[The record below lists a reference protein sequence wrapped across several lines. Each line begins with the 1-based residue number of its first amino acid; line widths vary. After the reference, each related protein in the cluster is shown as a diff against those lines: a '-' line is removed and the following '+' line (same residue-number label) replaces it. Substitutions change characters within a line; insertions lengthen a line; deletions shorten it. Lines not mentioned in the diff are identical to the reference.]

1 MKLRRLAKSSI
12 VVGAVAL
19 LGGAVAVLIAIAA
32 LTSEP
37 EIEYTPAA
45 EHQQAPIPTLV
56 VEPTPTPTAAAT
68 LAVGPNPTPAT
79 TPTAQVESRSAPAA
93 VPTVEVEPKSA
104 PTVAPIVT
112 IETTPKVTTSPTV
125 SVETRSAP
133 AALPTVKVE
142 PTSTPT
148 VVPTVKAVPTP
159 APTAVPVLTVNPAA
173 TPVLEPPKNA
183 EKPEKPQQLSTRPNR
198 SALEAE
204 SQAKGSGQGTVFTW
218 EDGDTTR
225 RVVLQDELVV
235 QETAA
240 NTVDDVVVVEGVGD
254 SIVQRQPRHDQNS
267 LPVFR
272 SESGD
277 GLMTLPG
284 GVLLALEPEWDQAK
298 VDGFFSE
305 NGISKDRTSE
315 LDFIENGFLVETEPG
330 FPSLNLA
337 NELAAKSGVIISSP
351 NWWREAQPK

>member
-19 LGGAVAVLIAIAA
+19 LGGAVAILIAIAA

-45 EHQQAPIPTLV
+45 EHRQAPIPTLV
-56 VEPTPTPTAAAT
+56 VERTPTPTPASTLAIEPTPTPTTA
-68 LAVGPNPTPAT
+68 PTVN
-79 TPTAQVESRSAPAA
+79 VESRSAPAA

-133 AALPTVKVE
+133 AALPTVTVE

-148 VVPTVKAVPTP
+148 AVPTVTVEPTST
-159 APTAVPVLTVNPAA
+159 PTTVPVLTVNPAA

-183 EKPEKPQQLSTRPNR
+183 EKPEKPQQLSTPPNR

-204 SQAKGSGQGTVFTW
+204 SQGKGSGQGTVYTW

-240 NTVDDVVVVEGVGD
+240 NTMDDVIVVEGVGD
-254 SIVQRQPRHDQNS
+254 SIVRRQPRHDQDS

-272 SESGD
+272 SESGG

-284 GVLLALEPEWDQAK
+284 GVLLALDPEWDQAR
-298 VDGFFSE
+298 VDSFFSE
-305 NGISKDRTSE
+305 NDISNDRTSV
-315 LDFIENGFLVETEPG
+315 LSFIENGFLLETEPG

-337 NELAAKSGVIISSP
+337 NELALKDGVIISSP
-351 NWWREAQPK
+351 NWWREVETK

>member
-68 LAVGPNPTPAT
+68 LAVGPNPTLAT
-79 TPTAQVESRSAPAA
+79 TPTVNVESRSAPAA

-125 SVETRSAP
+125 TRSAP
-133 AALPTVKVE
+133 AALPTVTVE

-148 VVPTVKAVPTP
+148 AVPIVKAVPTP
-159 APTAVPVLTVNPAA
+159 TPTTVPVLTVNPAA

-183 EKPEKPQQLSTRPNR
+183 EKPEKPQQLSTPPNR

-204 SQAKGSGQGTVFTW
+204 SQAKGSGQGTVYTW

-240 NTVDDVVVVEGVGD
+240 NTMDDVVVVEGVGD
-254 SIVQRQPRHDQNS
+254 SIVRRQPRHDQDS

-272 SESGD
+272 SESGG

-284 GVLLALEPEWDQAK
+284 GVLLALDPEWDQARVDSFFFENNIPK
-298 VDGFFSE
+298 V
-305 NGISKDRTSE
+305 KTSE
-315 LDFIENGFLVETEPG
+315 LDFIENGFLVETEAG
-330 FPSLNLA
+330 FPSLYLA
-337 NELAAKSGVIISSP
+337 NDLAAMDGVIISSP
-351 NWWREAQPK
+351 NWWSEAQPK

>member
-1 MKLRRLAKSSI
+1 MKLRGLAKSSI
-12 VVGAVAL
+12 VVAAVAL

-37 EIEYTPAA
+37 EAQYAPAA

-56 VEPTPTPTAAAT
+56 VERTPTPIAAPT
-68 LAVGPNPTPAT
+68 LVVGPNPTPAT
-79 TPTAQVESRSAPAA
+79 TPTAQVESRSAPTA
-93 VPTVEVEPKSA
+93 VPTVTVG
-104 PTVAPIVT
+104 PTP
-112 IETTPKVTTSPTV
+112 SPTV
-125 SVETRSAP
+125 VSTVTVESTPKPVATPTVTVETTSVPTAVP
-133 AALPTVKVE
+133 AFKAE
-142 PTSTPT
+142 STPT
-148 VVPTVKAVPTP
+148 
-159 APTAVPVLTVNPAA
+159 PTAAPVLTVNP
-173 TPVLEPPKNA
+173 TPTSVLEPPKNS
-183 EKPEKPQQLSTRPNR
+183 EKLEKPQQLTPPPNR
-198 SALEAE
+198 SAIEAE
-204 SQAKGSGQGTVFTW
+204 SQGKGSDQGTVYTW

-240 NTVDDVVVVEGVGD
+240 NTADDVVVVEGVGD
-254 SIVQRQPRHDQNS
+254 SIVRRQPRHDQNS

-272 SESGD
+272 SESD
-277 GLMTLPG
+277 SGLMTLPG
-284 GVLLALEPEWDQAK
+284 GVLLALDPEWDHAK

-315 LDFIENGFLVETEPG
+315 LDFIENGFLVETEAG

-337 NELAAKSGVIISSP
+337 NESAAKSGVIISSP